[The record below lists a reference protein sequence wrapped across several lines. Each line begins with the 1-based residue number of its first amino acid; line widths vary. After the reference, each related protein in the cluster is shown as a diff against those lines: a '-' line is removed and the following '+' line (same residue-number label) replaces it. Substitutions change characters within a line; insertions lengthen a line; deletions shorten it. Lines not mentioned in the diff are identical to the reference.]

1 MTNRQKAEQLLQQM
15 TLTEKV
21 AQLAQHFFG
30 FNAYTRDEKG
40 EIVLTQEFKDY
51 VLRFG
56 GLGMLCGYF
65 RADPWSKRGYKTGGI
80 VAEER
85 EKAYNLL
92 QKFVIENTRLGIPV
106 LMEEDAPPW
115 QANFRQRNIPR

>member
-21 AQLAQHFFG
+21 GQLAQHFFG
-30 FNAYTRDEKG
+30 FNAYTRDEQG

-56 GLGMLCGYF
+56 GLE
-65 RADPWSKRGYKTGGI
+65 SKQQEKKTDKLYKPVI
-80 VAEER
+80 IER
-85 EKAYNLL
+85 
-92 QKFVIENTRLGIPV
+92 V
-106 LMEEDAPPW
+106 
-115 QANFRQRNIPR
+115 